1 MSNRRKT
8 RQGIGRPLSPQRSDV
23 PAPRSGRSLLVVGDG
38 YYSLPAAVEDVEAW
52 RRSLRARHG
61 NGDPAAVIDAL
72 AEMMITGIT
81 TGRGVVRDDEIENM
95 IVVHWP
101 GGADS
106 VLHIDDLCR
115 DVGLP
120 RAAVRHAMDQLD
132 RANVLLPCSGFGCH
146 DGGWRSAVPHDK
158 LFEMLAEAGE

>member
-1 MSNRRKT
+1 VSNRRKI
-8 RQGIGRPLSPQRSDV
+8 RQDINKPRSPQHRNV
-23 PAPRSGRSLLVVGDG
+23 PASRSGRSLLVVGDG

-61 NGDPAAVIDAL
+61 SGEPAAVIDAL

-81 TGRGVVRDDEIENM
+81 TGRGVVSDDEIENM

-101 GGADS
+101 AGTDS

-115 DVGLP
+115 DVGLS
-120 RAAVRHAMDQLD
+120 RAAVRRAMDQLD
-132 RANVLLPCSGFGCH
+132 EANVLLPCSGFGCH
-146 DGGWRSAVPHDK
+146 DGGWRSTVPHDR
-158 LFEMLAEAGE
+158 LFEMLAASGE